1 MLNQPRVRP
10 AVLLVFAHRI
20 LLLPTMLA
28 FHERCMQGAGCG
40 TASITAMPHCC
51 HFYKQKDHG
60 RPQYVAICRM
70 RLLTSVVS
78 VGVCLLAALSWSRLS
93 YSLLQPHCRYAALP
107 CPAGMLPCPVYAL
120 CLHLVSLRH
129 TLPAN
134 APCFGCCTDESASHF
149 TRDTLPA
156 KPPCFGCFTDA
167 HAVMPQR

>member
-70 RLLTSVVS
+70 QLLTSVVS
-78 VGVCLLAALSWSRLS
+78 AGVCLLAAPSWSRLS
-93 YSLLQPHCRYAALP
+93 YSLLQPHCRYAALCLPVFIFFPPRQSQP
-107 CPAGMLPCPVYAL
+107 CVGQ
-120 CLHLVSLRH
+120 
-129 TLPAN
+129 
-134 APCFGCCTDESASHF
+134 CTDVCAV
-149 TRDTLPA
+149 LPWW
-156 KPPCFGCFTDA
+156 
-167 HAVMPQR
+167 